1 MPVDYSKGKIYK
13 ILNSVNNIEY
23 VGSTTRPYLSTRMA
37 GHRHDAKTQT
47 SPLYKA
53 MNEIGAEHFRIVF
66 HSVFPCN
73 SKDELEAEEYRVLDT
88 VIAAGIP
95 VYNAKINGKHSDET
109 KKKMVAACKG
119 GYNFSY
125 GYLAYES
132 DKESWIFRST
142 EGGTSKCKSFAQRK
156 YGYWKAKAMAEA
168 LRKQKYPQWTKD
180 PEEDALDGLMA
191 IELD

>member
-23 VGSTTRPYLSTRMA
+23 VGSTTRPYLATRMA
-37 GHRHDAKTQT
+37 GHRHDSKTRT
-47 SPLYKA
+47 HPLYKA
-53 MNEIGAEHFRIVF
+53 MNEIGAEHFRIVL
-66 HSVFPCN
+66 HSAFPCN

-88 VIAAGIP
+88 VIATGIP
-95 VYNAKINGKHSDET
+95 VYNAMINGKHSDET

-119 GYNFSY
+119 GHHFSC
-125 GYLAYES
+125 GYLAI
-132 DKESWIFRST
+132 DKGNWLFRWT
-142 EGGTSKCKSFAQRK
+142 ENGTSRSKSFAKKK

-168 LRKQKYPQWTKD
+168 LRKQQYPQWTKD